1 MHRALPAVARRSLAF
16 LFRCVTRTEV
26 IFLTSLPGGGYIVA
40 ANHISHFDPVIISCQ
55 FPRYID
61 WIAMEAL
68 FRGPLTNRLFDWLHA
83 IPVARDGSDRSALR
97 VACARL
103 AENRV
108 VGIFPEAGIRAGP
121 GSVLEGAPMWPGVAA
136 LSALA
141 EKPVMPCVILGSD
154 RLYRPRAWLER
165 PPVWRAFGRPV
176 CPPPG
181 TDRRTARNSVQDG
194 LAKAFIDL
202 KEHLRRIYALQP
214 GDLPTTPQARKGEGR
229 KAPSRDSWDVNK
241 A

>member
-1 MHRALPAVARRSLAF
+1 MDF
-16 LFRCVTRTEV
+16 LFRCATRTEV
-26 IFLTSLPGGGYIVA
+26 VLPTSLPAGGYIVA
-40 ANHISHFDPVIISCQ
+40 ANHISHFDPVIISCR

-61 WIAMEAL
+61 WIAMDAL
-68 FRGPLTNRLFDWLHA
+68 FRGPWASRFFDWLHA

-141 EKPVMPCVILGSD
+141 EKPVVPCVILGSD
-154 RLYRPRAWLER
+154 RLYRPRVWLER
-165 PPVWRAFGRPV
+165 PPVWLVFGQPV
-176 CPPPG
+176 WPPHAA
-181 TDRRTARNSVQDG
+181 DRRTARKSVQEG
-194 LAKAFIDL
+194 LSRAFLNL
-202 KEHLRRIYALQP
+202 KEYLRRTYHLQP

-229 KAPSRDSWDVNK
+229 KASPRVP
-241 A
+241 AP

>member
-1 MHRALPAVARRSLAF
+1 MAF
-16 LFRCVTRTEV
+16 VFKCATRTEV
-26 IFLTSLPGGGYIVA
+26 VFLTSLPVEGYIVA
-40 ANHISHFDPVIISCQ
+40 ANHISHFDPVIISCR

-61 WIAMEAL
+61 WIAMDAL
-68 FRGPLTNRLFDWLHA
+68 FRGPVAARLFAWLRA

-108 VGIFPEAGIRAGP
+108 IGIFPEAGIRAGP

-136 LSALA
+136 LSAMA
-141 EKPVMPCVILGSD
+141 ERPVVPCVILGSD

-165 PPVWRAFGRPV
+165 PPVWLAFGQPV
-176 CPPPG
+176 WPPQG
-181 TDRRTARNSVQDG
+181 VDRRTARISVQEG
-194 LAKAFIDL
+194 LAKAFLDL
-202 KEHLRRIYALQP
+202 KKHLQRTYHLKP

-229 KAPSRDSWDVNK
+229 KASSRVP
-241 A
+241 AP